1 MAYSQIILEKK
12 GPVATIT
19 LNRPEKCNALSMKLS
34 AELADAILNIK
45 GDDDLKIVVFKG
57 AGGNFSGGDD
67 ITEFSKWGTT
77 SNIFERGKLYQHT
90 ADEIESLNKITI
102 AAVEGS
108 AVGGG
113 LEITMVCDFVIA
125 AEGSQFGIP
134 EIDIGMTPGWG
145 GTQRMGRLVGRRK
158 IKEMIFIG
166 ALLDPYQAK
175 DLQLVNKVVPADKLD
190 EAVNDLIEVILGK
203 PQDILIYGKFI
214 IEKGLEADLHT
225 GLGFEV
231 VAGAL
236 NTTTKSM
243 KESTA
248 SFTQK
253 TALWQGRRE
262 KREAYYRKYPW

>member
-1 MAYSQIILEKK
+1 MSYSQIMLEKK
-12 GPVATIT
+12 GPVATIAF
-19 LNRPEKCNALSMKLS
+19 NRPDKCNALSMELS
-34 AELADAILNIK
+34 AELADAVLNIK
-45 GDDDLKIVVFKG
+45 GDDSLKIVVFKG
-57 AGGNFSGGDD
+57 LGGNFSGGDD
-67 ITEFSKWGTT
+67 IYEFPKWGTT

-125 AEGSQFGIP
+125 AEDSRFGIP

-175 DLQLVNKVVPADKLD
+175 ELQLVNKVVPANKLD
-190 EAVNDLIEVILGK
+190 EAVNDLIDVLLSK

-214 IEKGLEADLHT
+214 IQKGLEADLHT
-225 GLGFEV
+225 ALGFEV

-236 NTTTKSM
+236 NTTTQSM

-248 SFTQK
+248 SFRDK
-253 TALWQGRRE
+253 SPLWVGRRQ
-262 KREAYYRKYPW
+262 KREEYYRKYPW